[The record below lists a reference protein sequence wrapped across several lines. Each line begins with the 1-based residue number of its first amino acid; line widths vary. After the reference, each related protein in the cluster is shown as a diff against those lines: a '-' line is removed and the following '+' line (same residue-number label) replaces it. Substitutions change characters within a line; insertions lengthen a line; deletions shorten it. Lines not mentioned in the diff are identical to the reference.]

1 MKTIVGLLFLALSLM
16 LAGCNLTH
24 QSTELAR
31 DDNRKSKNVIQLN
44 TLIIELRKNE
54 ANTDWRTV
62 LPGWEPKKVITVVN
76 GDGQKLLA
84 QIASNRGVT
93 ISNKGKTSSATVD
106 KAPVP
111 FSLKE
116 QVQIGDRTDSYTV
129 DMLLI
134 PAVTTKT
141 EPMTLTVDMHVQVP
155 HGDLGLSQVLSI
167 PQRHSILV
175 AHALNDN
182 DLQVIIITPEISTGE
197 KI

>member
-1 MKTIVGLLFLALSLM
+1 MKTIVGLFYLALSLV

-24 QSTELAR
+24 QSTELTKEDIR
-31 DDNRKSKNVIQLN
+31 QPKNVIRLN
-44 TLIIELRKNE
+44 TLILSLRKSE

-62 LPGWEPKKVITVVN
+62 LPDWDPKKVITVVS

-93 ISNKGKTSSATVD
+93 ISNKGKTSSATTD

-111 FSLKE
+111 FSLQE

-141 EPMTLTVDMHVQVP
+141 EPMTVTVDMHIQVP
-155 HGDLGLSQVLSI
+155 QGDLGLSQVLSI

-175 AHALNDN
+175 AHVVNDN
-182 DLQVIIITPEISTGE
+182 NLQLIIITPEISTGV